1 MFHQWSSRK
10 QRRTQ
15 RISNFAKQKIILI
28 SIRTVNTIHVGECFC
43 SPQKHKSL
51 ADIRNSEENQD
62 FITKKVKITKDTPN
76 LLSTDYTTL
85 YDQK

>member
-62 FITKKVKITKDTPN
+62 FIMKKVKITEDTSN